1 MPDLLHPTRQ
11 EIRGVLLDEV
21 AAERGL
27 EIAEHLES
35 GCEDCAMVML
45 AELGSLLRAPGDG
58 CESCELEEPEAEPD
72 LDVYDQAI
80 DRALVS
86 SRRIAGRTRR
96 ELARVAEALALL
108 TGIGCDAFLREVPR
122 RLSGV
127 AGFEALLARSREVR
141 HVSEIDSSESV
152 RLAGAA
158 VVWAGRLPARR
169 YGVRQVADFQCR
181 AWLELAES
189 QARAGSPAL
198 AREAVAEAARLFQ
211 DGTGDDE
218 LEARLRETQALLDA
232 GSTAAGRALISR
244 GIAAGFRGRPEEAA
258 HRIAEGLALLDKDRD
273 ADLVLAAVH
282 SLLHLLV
289 HLGRFRETRA
299 LLFEYRPAFQA
310 AVRRAGRVS

>member
-11 EIRGVLLDEV
+11 DIRGVLLDEV
-21 AAERGL
+21 TAERGL
-27 EIAEHLES
+27 AIADHLES

-45 AELGSLLRAPGDG
+45 AELGSLLRGPGEEGDA
-58 CESCELEEPEAEPD
+58 CELEEAEPD

-80 DRALVS
+80 DRALVA

-96 ELARVAEALALL
+96 EQARVPEALALL
-108 TGIGCDAFLREVPR
+108 TEIGCDAFLRAVPR

-127 AGFEALLARSREVR
+127 AGCEALLARSREVR
-141 HVSEIDSSESV
+141 ALDPAEAV
-152 RLAGAA
+152 RLSAA
-158 VVWAGRLPARR
+158 AIVWAGRLPGRR

-189 QARAGSPAL
+189 QEKAGSPAL

-211 DGTGDDE
+211 EGTGDDE
-218 LEARLRETQALLDA
+218 LEVRLREAQAALDTGA
-232 GSTAAGRALISR
+232 TAAGRALISR

>member
-1 MPDLLHPTRQ
+1 MPDLLHPSRQ

-21 AAERGL
+21 TAERGL

-45 AELGSLLRAPGDG
+45 AELGSLLRGPGDG
-58 CESCELEEPEAEPD
+58 SEPCALEEPESEPD

-96 ELARVAEALALL
+96 ELARVPDALAQL
-108 TGIGCDAFLREVPR
+108 TAIGCDAFLREVPR

-141 HVSEIDSSESV
+141 DLDPTESV

-158 VVWAGRLPARR
+158 IVWAGRLPARR
-169 YGVRQVADFQCR
+169 YGARQAVDFQCR

-189 QARAGSPAL
+189 QQKAGSPAL
-198 AREAVAEAARLFQ
+198 AREAVAEAARSFQ

-218 LEARLRETQALLDA
+218 LEARLRETQAALDA

-258 HRIAEGLALLDKDRD
+258 QRIAEGLALLDKDRD

-282 SLLHLLV
+282 SLLHILV

>member
-1 MPDLLHPTRQ
+1 MPGPLHPSRQ

-27 EIAEHLES
+27 EIADHLES

-45 AELGSLLRAPGDG
+45 AELGSLLRGPGDA
-58 CESCELEEPEAEPD
+58 CEACELEEAEAKPD

-108 TGIGCDAFLREVPR
+108 TGIGCDAFLLDVPR

-127 AGFEALLARSREVR
+127 AGFEALLARSREIR
-141 HVSEIDSSESV
+141 ALDAAESV

-158 VVWAGRLPARR
+158 VVWSGRLPARR
-169 YGVRQVADFQCR
+169 YGMRQVVDFQCR
-181 AWLELAES
+181 AWLAMAES
-189 QARAGSPAL
+189 QETSGSPVL

-218 LEARLRETQALLDA
+218 LEAHLREMQAALDA

-282 SLLHLLV
+282 SLLHILI